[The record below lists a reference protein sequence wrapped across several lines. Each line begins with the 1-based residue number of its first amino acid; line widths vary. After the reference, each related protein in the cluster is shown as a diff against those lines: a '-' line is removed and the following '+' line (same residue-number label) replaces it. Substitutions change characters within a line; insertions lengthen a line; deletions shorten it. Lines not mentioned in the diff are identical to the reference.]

1 MHCRTSE
8 SERVKIMKCSECGK
22 EFKPKRYNQLT
33 CSSECARLRNCRRVK
48 SNYAKYGQATGPK
61 RCTICGKVIDYE
73 KENLR
78 RYATMHEE
86 CLMGDLLDTLRRGD
100 KLTDKQYN
108 RMIARSLTTRDLIQM
123 IARERENEQVR
134 DMW

>member
-1 MHCRTSE
+1 
-8 SERVKIMKCSECGK
+8 MKCSECGK

-33 CSSECARLRNCRRVK
+33 CSRECAEARNRNRVK
-48 SNYAKYGQATGPK
+48 ANFHKYGHRTGPK

-86 CLMGDLLDTLRRGD
+86 CLIGDLLDTVRKGER
-100 KLTDKQYN
+100 LTDKQYN
-108 RMIARSLTTRDLIQM
+108 RMTARSLTTKDLIQM

-134 DMW
+134 DMR